1 MMKPRGYYSY
11 HVSRLLLG
19 AVFVYAG
26 LLKAL
31 DVTAF
36 AGQVAAYQL
45 LPYQWNYVA
54 AAALPCVEIL
64 AGGLLI
70 AGIRVRAAALT
81 IAGLTALFII
91 LLLSVLTRGL
101 EIDCGCFGP
110 QVQST
115 PLQALLRNLILLAMA
130 HFVFHL
136 RNRYAAPPAA

>member
-1 MMKPRGYYSY
+1 MKPRGYYSY
-11 HVSRLLLG
+11 HLGRLLLG

-31 DVTAF
+31 DVPTF

-45 LPYQWNYVA
+45 LPYQWNYVV
-54 AAALPCVEIL
+54 AAALPYIEIL

-70 AGIRVRAAALT
+70 ANLRVRAAALT
-81 IAGLTALFII
+81 VGGLCGLFII
-91 LLLSVLTRGL
+91 LLLSVLLRGL

-110 QVQST
+110 QIKST
-115 PLQALLRNLILLAMA
+115 PLQALLRNLVLLAMA

-136 RNRYAAPPAA
+136 RNHYRHPQRP

>member
-1 MMKPRGYYSY
+1 MKPRGYYSY
-11 HVSRLLLG
+11 QASRILLG

-26 LLKAL
+26 MLKAL
-31 DVTAF
+31 DVPAF

-70 AGIRVRAAALT
+70 SGFRVRAAALT
-81 IAGLTALFII
+81 IAGMTGMFII
-91 LLLSVLTRGL
+91 LLLSVLVRGL

-115 PLQALLRNLILLAMA
+115 PLQALLRNVLLIAMA

-136 RNRYAAPPAA
+136 HNRYAAAPTA